1 MISLTDDLKKSY
13 DRILAARE
21 RLLSLRGERV
31 AQLFRLQSYLRA
43 QLDDFFTNVDP
54 VTGARLAELS
64 SEGNKA
70 YGDVAMTLEMFDGS
84 MMKIGVDGK
93 GRLSHEASPD
103 VFAGIGEIVELRVNP
118 ETGSA
123 EFSYIPSDGASGQA
137 RQGDFG
143 AVVEF
148 LVEHTMTAIEAQIAT
163 PVQAFEPQS
172 APQSVPRPEPVI
184 DNVRQIESL
193 RSIDRSIEIVPPPE
207 PVRAFEPARALEP
220 ARAFEP
226 ARGFED
232 SFAYEPI
239 RSYEPVRTLEP
250 SRQDPIPVK
259 PRALSFSVR

>member
-1 MISLTDDLKKSY
+1 MTDDLKKSY

-84 MMKIGVDGK
+84 MLKIGVDGK

-118 ETGSA
+118 EEGSA

-148 LVEHTMTAIEAQIAT
+148 LVEHTMSAIEAQVAT
-163 PVQAFEPQS
+163 PVQAAETQS
-172 APQSVPRPEPVI
+172 GARPEPII
-184 DNVRQIESL
+184 DNVRQLESV
-193 RSIDRSIEIVPPPE
+193 RSIERPVEIMQPPE
-207 PVRAFEPARALEP
+207 PVRAFEPARA
-220 ARAFEP
+220 
-226 ARGFED
+226 FED

-239 RSYEPVRTLEP
+239 RSYEPVRSIEP
-250 SRQDPIPVK
+250 ARPDPIPVK

>member
-1 MISLTDDLKKSY
+1 MTDDLKKSY

-84 MMKIGVDGK
+84 MLKIGVDGK

-118 ETGSA
+118 EEGSA

-148 LVEHTMTAIEAQIAT
+148 LVEHTMSAIEAQVAT
-163 PVQAFEPQS
+163 PVQAAESQS
-172 APQSVPRPEPVI
+172 AARPEPII
-184 DNVRQIESL
+184 DNVRQLESV
-193 RSIDRSIEIVPPPE
+193 RSIERAVEITQPPE
-207 PVRAFEPARALEP
+207 PVRAFEPARA
-220 ARAFEP
+220 
-226 ARGFED
+226 FED

-239 RSYEPVRTLEP
+239 RSYEPVRSIEP
-250 SRQDPIPVK
+250 ARPDPIPVK

>member
-1 MISLTDDLKKSY
+1 VTDDLKKSY

-84 MMKIGVDGK
+84 MLKIGVDGK

-118 ETGSA
+118 EEGSA

-148 LVEHTMTAIEAQIAT
+148 LVEHTMSAIEAQVAT
-163 PVQAFEPQS
+163 PVQAAETQS
-172 APQSVPRPEPVI
+172 GARPEPII
-184 DNVRQIESL
+184 DNVRQLESV
-193 RSIDRSIEIVPPPE
+193 RSIERPVEIMQPPE
-207 PVRAFEPARALEP
+207 PVRAFEPARA
-220 ARAFEP
+220 
-226 ARGFED
+226 FED

-239 RSYEPVRTLEP
+239 RSYEPVRSIEP
-250 SRQDPIPVK
+250 ARPDPIPVK